1 MKIPVAIIIGIKE
14 RKIKQEIM
22 DDEDHDHLPA
32 HMRNVST
39 KKRGWAG
46 DEMEMNHK
54 IQQLSSSTTTTAVD
68 LKQFRNEEVG
78 IGYQSKGVIR
88 QRGIGD
94 YHEEKE
100 YKIVDMSKKPI
111 MEKNQQSS
119 SSEDEDDYESSI
131 HSRNKHKKSKKESKR
146 KRKRKDEKERK
157 VHREKKKEQHEENNN
172 NVIDKYLQCE
182 AVRIFRKEIEK
193 IVKETTST

>member
-1 MKIPVAIIIGIKE
+1 
-14 RKIKQEIM
+14 M

-54 IQQLSSSTTTTAVD
+54 IQQLSSSTATTAVD

-119 SSEDEDDYESSI
+119 SSEDEDESSI

-157 VHREKKKEQHEENNN
+157 VHKEKKKEQHEENNN

-182 AVRIFRKEIEK
+182 AIRIFRKEIEK
-193 IVKETTST
+193 IVMETTST